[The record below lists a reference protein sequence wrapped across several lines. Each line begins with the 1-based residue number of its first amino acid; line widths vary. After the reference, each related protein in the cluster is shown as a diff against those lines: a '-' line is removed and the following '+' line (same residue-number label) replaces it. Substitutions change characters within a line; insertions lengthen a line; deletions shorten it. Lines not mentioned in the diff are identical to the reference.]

1 MHLCKFQG
9 MQFQLICQDFKLGWV
24 VLEVL
29 DLAKSAVFLDI
40 LLIISDQFGNVL
52 DLYLVLEVI
61 ADVLTHVVGRLESIE
76 QPHRVILYGLICLLK
91 ANLFEV
97 SLHVLVG

>member
-61 ADVLTHVVGRLESIE
+61 GDVLTHVVGRLESIE
-76 QPHRVILYGLICLLK
+76 QPHCVILYGLICLLK